1 MTLSEQ
7 TKFYSFQIKVANND
21 ITSGTIPL
29 TWCVDIETLKLINNI
44 QTKYMIQQMKSGR
57 DTTFLMFGKFNYSV
71 SKVFLKNIFKEISNK
86 ATSEEEFKTLF
97 KQSKDEA
104 LKIIRKY
111 KINKNTISLFKYHDL
126 QSSDSIEVDLETDVE

>member
-1 MTLSEQ
+1 MNPYLRL
-7 TKFYSFQIKVANND
+7 YD
-21 ITSGTIPL
+21 ITRDRIKDKLSIS
-29 TWCVDIETLKLINNI
+29 VDIETLKLINNI

>member
-1 MTLSEQ
+1 MNPYLRL
-7 TKFYSFQIKVANND
+7 YD
-21 ITSGTIPL
+21 ITRDRIKDKLSIS
-29 TWCVDIETLKLINNI
+29 VDIETLKLINNI

-111 KINKNTISLFKYHDL
+111 KINKL
-126 QSSDSIEVDLETDVE
+126 QQRTNVL